1 VRTRQKQTLRGVA
14 VAAGIVT
21 VLMTLPRGAQAQE
34 EGNPYSLRRAVNEA
48 LANSRTL
55 ADAEHGREGARQ
67 RVREAWSSLLP
78 DISVNA
84 TYQRNMLL
92 QTIFLPA
99 EFMGGAPGEVR
110 PVQIGSDNTWT
121 AGLTVTQPLFEYDV
135 FVGVGAA
142 GRYEQLQEEIVRGT
156 AQQVVTAVR
165 SAYFSALLALEE
177 LRLTEES
184 IARVEQNL
192 TETRARYT
200 AGLVGEYDVLRFEVE
215 LATVSANLE
224 RAQNQVASAKRA
236 LLVEVGL
243 DPDVDIDLVGRL
255 NEVNP
260 DALDL
265 NSMENQ
271 ELILLAGIPGV
282 VDAQVEE
289 LVGTAQLRRTD
300 IRQLQ
305 ATVSLEE
312 TRVKTL
318 KGQFFPTL
326 SLFTNYNV
334 QAQQNGGPKFFGSTD
349 NRSTSAA
356 AGIQVSMPIFQGF
369 GRFAQV
375 HQAEAVVRQNET
387 RLERVEQETLNQVRT
402 LFDAAQESRSRA
414 QSQRRAVAQAQR
426 GYDIASAEY
435 REGIG
440 SQLQVTD
447 AEVALRQSEYNYAL
461 AIYDHLLARAQ
472 LELAIGMV
480 PEAAGGFPAS
490 WDQIEDYGDDN
501 AR

>member
-1 VRTRQKQTLRGVA
+1 MRSGRAVRWIAMLA
-14 VAAGIVT
+14 VT
-21 VLMTLPRGAQAQE
+21 VVPLLGVPPAVRSQE
-34 EGNPYSLRRAVNEA
+34 PENMFSLRRAVNVA

-55 ADAEHGREGARQ
+55 ADAEHGLEGARQ
-67 RVREAWSSLLP
+67 QVRDAWSSVLP
-78 DISVNA
+78 DISVSA

-99 EFMGGAPGEVR
+99 EFMGGEPGEVR
-110 PVQIGSDNTWT
+110 PVRIGSDNTWM
-121 AGLTVTQPLFEYDV
+121 AGLNVSQPLFEYGV
-135 FVGVGAA
+135 FIGVGAA
-142 GRYEQLQEEIVRGT
+142 GRYEALQEEIVRGT

-165 SAYFSALLALEE
+165 QVYFGALLALEE

-184 IARVEQNL
+184 IGRVRRNL
-192 TETRARYT
+192 EETQARYG
-200 AGLVGEYDVLRFEVE
+200 AGLVSEYDVLRFEVE

-224 RAQNQVASAKRA
+224 RAQNQVAAAKRA
-236 LLVEVGL
+236 LLVEMGL
-243 DPDVDIDLVGRL
+243 HPDVEVELAGRL
-255 NEVNP
+255 NEVDP
-260 DALDL
+260 DALEL
-265 NSMENQ
+265 NSAENQ
-271 ELILLAGIPGV
+271 DLILLAGIPGV
-282 VDAQVEE
+282 GDAQIED
-289 LVGTAQLRRTD
+289 LIGTAMMRRTD

-305 ATVSLEE
+305 ATISLEE
-312 TRVKTL
+312 ARVKSV

-326 SLFTNYNV
+326 SLFTNYNI
-334 QAQQNGGPKFFGSTD
+334 QAQQNGGPQFFGSPD

-356 AGIQVSMPIFQGF
+356 AGLQVSMPIFQGF
-369 GRFAQV
+369 GRFARV

-387 RLERVEQETLNQVRT
+387 RLERAEQETLNQVRT
-402 LFDAAQESRSRA
+402 LYDATRESRARA

-461 AIYDHLLARAQ
+461 AIYDHLMARAQ

-480 PEAAGGFPAS
+480 PEAAGAFPAS
-490 WDQIEDYGDDN
+490 WEQVENYGDN
-501 AR
+501 HAR